1 MVNEGS
7 TDMDELLAK
16 RLVPL
21 VNDLDFF
28 SELQVYVDHRINTL
42 HKELENSELVR
53 VDKIQGQLVELRKL
67 SKLRDEVLAKAK

>member
-1 MVNEGS
+1 
-7 TDMDELLAK
+7 MDELLAK

-28 SELQVYVDHRINTL
+28 SELQAYVDHRINTL